1 MSSSGPNYSVDNQI
15 SFIVQWFRTWSE
27 LQKDDFVEI
36 LAQKLGPGSNMNGLV
51 NGMQN
56 LDTGAKRVS
65 LFSCQIKLFNDW
77 WVTWNESEKENLTT
91 RLKESDPKFWATVQ
105 EELNGT
111 RKKLEDDFF
120 LSVNTCVGS
129 DSSSNNTSG
138 QRITIET
145 AEAADVVS
153 VSTNGV
159 NHEEGPSLVDDEQDL
174 VENIC
179 VNGLANGEEEETEE
193 MEDVDASG

>member
-1 MSSSGPNYSVDNQI
+1 MSLSSGPNYSVDNQI

-27 LQKDDFVEI
+27 LQKDDFVDI
-36 LAQKLGPGSNMNGLV
+36 LAPKLTPGGNMNGLV

-65 LFSCQIKLFNDW
+65 LFSCQMKLFNEW
-77 WVTWNESEKENLTT
+77 WVTWSESEKENLTT

-120 LSVNTCVGS
+120 LSVNTMGGGGFE
-129 DSSSNNTSG
+129 SSNMTMNTSG
-138 QRITIET
+138 QRTIEAV
-145 AEAADVVS
+145 AEV

-159 NHEEGPSLVDDEQDL
+159 NHGEGASEEESDL
-174 VENIC
+174 VENNC
-179 VNGLANGEEEETEE
+179 VNGHANGEKETEE
-193 MEDVDASG
+193 MEAVDASG